1 MNDSS
6 LKPYYKVLELS
17 PEASPTEVKNAYLR
31 LKRLYTEN
39 SPIVALMT
47 AEFPPE
53 KRASVLKDIE
63 EAYQRIL
70 ASFKLPS
77 DMPDFPADRPS
88 AAGEETSCARTP
100 GLGSSI
106 TGAGLKRL
114 RESRGISL
122 ADVYRVTK
130 IRAEI
135 LENIEEERY
144 DTLPDETFLKT
155 HLVQYARFLGVDPE
169 RALESIL
176 KRYSEWHKRHVRGAA
191 FDRKK

>member
-17 PEASPTEVKNAYLR
+17 PEASPTEVKNAYIQ
-31 LKRLYTEN
+31 LKRVYTED
-39 SPIVALMT
+39 SPILTLMT

-53 KRASVLKDIE
+53 KRTSILKDIE
-63 EAYQRIL
+63 EAYQKIQ
-70 ASFKLPS
+70 ASFRLP
-77 DMPDFPADRPS
+77 PDIPPLPADRTPS
-88 AAGEETSCARTP
+88 AGEETSCARTP
-100 GLGSSI
+100 GLGPSF

-135 LENIEEERY
+135 LGNIEEERFE
-144 DTLPDETFLKT
+144 TLPDEAFLKT
-155 HLVQYARFLGVDPE
+155 HLVQYARFLGMDPE
-169 RALESIL
+169 RVLENIL
-176 KRYSEWHKRHVRGAA
+176 ERYNEWRKRRTRA
-191 FDRKK
+191 FRLERKK